1 MFCAAYDRRM
11 STPESAAAWREL
23 LCAFAEFDGN
33 FLSGPKAVRGE
44 VAVSEGYQNLATM
57 LALSLDMHF
66 FADPVAPRFI
76 DNLTPFRP
84 DRRWGGDNTDC
95 YYSYAVVDPRRTYR
109 VSGVPNDSSMY
120 SLTVYNEPEPGAW
133 PNRTVGLLYDTD
145 MPLDA
150 DGRFSCVLGPQRPDG
165 YDGPFIELSPDARGI
180 VTRDYHEHPE
190 SERRVQWD
198 IEVTDHAGLP
208 VVPAKS
214 DADVAKS
221 LRAALRFAQDMYA
234 LIPLVLMERRPVELA
249 DGQSL
254 STNTLAPPYRAGD
267 ATHGYSMQDACYC
280 LGGFSLEPGEALVIT
295 SRHPEARFWNLTL
308 WNQYMAALDVEYGRA
323 GLNSG
328 TAVPNSDGTVTVVI
342 SRTLLD
348 HPNAISTKD
357 HPEGL
362 MSFRWFHAD
371 ELPEQPSTAVV
382 PADRAP
388 RTVS

>member
-1 MFCAAYDRRM
+1 MPA
-11 STPESAAAWREL
+11 PESAAAWREL
-23 LCAFAEFDGN
+23 LSAFAAFDQQ
-33 FLSGPKAVRGE
+33 FLDGPKAVRGQHA
-44 VAVSEGYQNLATM
+44 VAEGYQNLATM
-57 LALSLDMHF
+57 LALSLDMHL

-95 YYSYAVVDPRRTYR
+95 YYSYAVVDPHRTYR
-109 VSGVPNDSSMY
+109 VSGSPNDSVMY

-145 MPLDA
+145 MPLD
-150 DGRFSCVLGPQRPDG
+150 DEGRFSCVLGPCRPAG

-180 VTRDYHEHPE
+180 ITRDYHEFPAT
-190 SERRVQWD
+190 ERRVDWN
-198 IEVTDHAGLP
+198 IEVIDHAGRP
-208 VVPAKS
+208 VAPAKS
-214 DADVAKS
+214 DADIAKS

-234 LIPLVLMERRPVELA
+234 LIPLILTERKPVELA
-249 DGQSL
+249 DGQNL
-254 STNTLAPPYRAGD
+254 SINTLAPPYRAGG

-295 SRHPEARFWNLTL
+295 SRHPEARFWNFTL

-323 GLNSG
+323 GINSG
-328 TAVPNSDGTVTVVI
+328 TAVPNGDGTVTLVI
-342 SRTLLD
+342 SREQLA

-362 MSFRWFHAD
+362 MSFRWFHAAD
-371 ELPEQPSTAVV
+371 LPEPPVISLVAA
-382 PADRAP
+382 ADAP
-388 RTVS
+388 RSVS

>member
-1 MFCAAYDRRM
+1 MIQSM
-11 STPESAAAWREL
+11 STTESAAAWREL
-23 LCAFAEFDGN
+23 LSAFADFDGQ
-33 FLSGPKAVRGE
+33 FLDGPKAVRGQTA
-44 VAVSEGYQNLATM
+44 VAEGYANLATM

-76 DNLTPFRP
+76 DTLTPFRP

-95 YYSYAVVDPRRTYR
+95 YYGYAVVDPRRTYR
-109 VSGVPNDSSMY
+109 VSGHPGDSVMY
-120 SLTVYNEPEPGAW
+120 SVTVYNEPEPGAW
-133 PNRTVGLLYDTD
+133 PNRTAGLLYDTD

-150 DGRFSCVLGPQRPDG
+150 DGRFSCVLGPQRPKG
-165 YDGPFIELSPDARGI
+165 YDGPFIELSADARGI
-180 VTRDYHEHPE
+180 ITRDYHTDPTAGA
-190 SERRVQWD
+190 RVDWD
-198 IEVTDHAGLP
+198 IEVIDHAGLP
-208 VVPAKS
+208 VAPAKT
-214 DADVAKS
+214 DAAVAGS

-234 LIPLVLMERRPVELA
+234 LIPLILMERQPVELA

-254 STNTLAPPYRAGD
+254 TTNMLAPPYRAGG

-295 SRHPEARFWNLTL
+295 STHPKCRFWNLTL

-323 GLNSG
+323 GINGG
-328 TAVPNSDGTVTVVI
+328 TAVPNADGSVTIVI
-342 SRTLLD
+342 SRDLLD

-371 ELPEQPSTAVV
+371 ELPEHPKTAVV
-382 PADRAP
+382 SVADAP
-388 RTVS
+388 TTVS

>member
-1 MFCAAYDRRM
+1 M
-11 STPESAAAWREL
+11 SESAAAWREL
-23 LCAFAEFDGN
+23 LSAFADFDGQ
-33 FLSGPKAVRGE
+33 FLDGPKAVRGE
-44 VAVSEGYQNLATM
+44 TAVAEGYSNLATM

-76 DNLTPFRP
+76 DTLTPFRP

-109 VSGVPNDSSMY
+109 VSGHPGDSVMY
-120 SLTVYNEPEPGAW
+120 SVTVYNEPEPGAW

-145 MPLDA
+145 MPRDA
-150 DGRFSCVLGPQRPDG
+150 DGRFSCVLGPQRPQG
-165 YDGPFIELSPDARGI
+165 YEGPFIELSADARGI
-180 VTRDYHEHPE
+180 VTRDYHTDPGAGD
-190 SERRVQWD
+190 RVEWD
-198 IEVTDHAGLP
+198 IEVIDHVGLP
-208 VVPAKS
+208 VAPAKS
-214 DADVAKS
+214 DAAVAGS

-234 LIPLVLMERRPVELA
+234 LIPLILMERQPVELA

-254 STNTLAPPYRAGD
+254 TTNMLAPPYRAGG

-295 SRHPEARFWNLTL
+295 STHPKCRFWNLTL

-323 GLNSG
+323 GINSG
-328 TAVPNSDGTVTVVI
+328 TAVPNSDGSVTIVI
-342 SRTLLD
+342 SRDRLD

-371 ELPEQPSTAVV
+371 ELPEHPTTALVGI
-382 PADRAP
+382 ADAP
-388 RTVS
+388 TDVS